1 MNSNSTPIIN
11 ILIVGCGGQGVILA
25 SEILSHVAV
34 SCGLDAKKSEI
45 HGMSQRG
52 GVVTSHVRYGRKI
65 ASPTIMEGSADILL
79 SFELAET
86 LRWISYLK
94 PEGKVI
100 SSRQQIVPPIVST
113 GLAAY
118 PENIEQTLKE
128 ITDTPIITDALP
140 KAMELGNPKLV
151 NTLLLGMT
159 SKFLD
164 LPVEQWKMVIENSVP
179 PRFKELNLT
188 AFDTGRSLQ

>member
-1 MNSNSTPIIN
+1 MNTTAQIKN

-52 GVVTSHVRYGRKI
+52 GVVTSHVRYGKKI
-65 ASPTIMEGSADILL
+65 ASPTIMEGSTDILL

-94 PEGKVI
+94 PGGKVI
-100 SSRQQIVPPIVST
+100 SSRQRIVPPLVST

-118 PENIEQTLKE
+118 PENIEQTLEERSDK
-128 ITDTPIITDALP
+128 PVITDALA

-151 NTLLLGMT
+151 NTLLLGT
-159 SKFLD
+159 VSNYLD
-164 LPVEQWKMVIENSVP
+164 LPVEQWKKVIENSVP
-179 PRFKELNLT
+179 PKFKELNLT
-188 AFDTGRSLQ
+188 AFDTGRTLQ